1 MKEIAKASGWS
12 LGTVSRVLSD
22 APGVNE
28 KAREEVLQTARRLNY
43 QKNDIASALRQ
54 KKPEGIFIVVVA
66 KGSPIFDQL
75 AFRLKDRLETLGKRV
90 HLLRV
95 QPDQDEGELTLS
107 QMRQSMPS
115 AIVFLGARREKL
127 RKLYGRI
134 PIPAVSVGANLGNW
148 PDTNLVSFSL
158 PDTAIFQQVTESLF
172 EEGKD
177 EIGVIMND
185 RFAYSELA
193 DRYLGIQYACYSR
206 NRILQENEMTTLQPS
221 TYEGGYEGLKQLLA
235 KNGKLNAVL
244 VGNEEQAI
252 GLLRAAKDLN
262 IVVGQDLVVFAM
274 DLSEASHYSIPRLS
288 GIKRDLDQDV
298 IHIIAT
304 LNDLETKFSN
314 EVPRHQELAWSVEW
328 QDSCWRIETI
338 ESLK

>member
-1 MKEIAKASGWS
+1 MKDIAKASGWS
-12 LGTVSRVLSD
+12 LGTVSRVMSD
-22 APGVNE
+22 TPGVNK

-43 QKNDIASALRQ
+43 QKNDIASVLRQ
-54 KKPEGIFIVVVA
+54 KRPDGILIVVIA
-66 KGSPIFDQL
+66 DGSPIFDQL
-75 AFRLKDRLETLGKRV
+75 SFRLKARLEFLGKRV

-95 QPDQDEGELTLS
+95 QPDQDEGDLTLS
-107 QMRQSMPS
+107 QMRQSMPG

-148 PDTNLVSFSL
+148 PDTNLVSLSL
-158 PDTAIFQQVTESLF
+158 PDTEIFQQVTESLF

-185 RFAYSELA
+185 RFMYSELA

-206 NRILQENEMTTLQPS
+206 NRILRENKMTTIQPS
-221 TYEGGYEGLKQLLA
+221 NYEGGYQGLKDLLE
-235 KNGKLNAVL
+235 KNKKLNAVL

-252 GLLRAAKDLN
+252 GVLRAAKDLE
-262 IVVGQDLVVFAM
+262 ITVGQDLIVFAM
-274 DLSEASHYSIPRLS
+274 DLSDASRYSIPRLS

-298 IHIIAT
+298 VKIIEV
-304 LNDLETKFSN
+304 LDDLATKFSN
-314 EVPRHQELAWSVEW
+314 EVKSHQELAWSVEW

>member
-54 KKPEGIFIVVVA
+54 KRPEGIFIVVVA
-66 KGSPIFDQL
+66 NGSPIFDQL

-115 AIVFLGARREKL
+115 AIVFLGTQREKL

-158 PDTAIFQQVTESLF
+158 PDTEIFQQVTESLF

-185 RFAYSELA
+185 R
-193 DRYLGIQYACYSR
+193 
-206 NRILQENEMTTLQPS
+206 
-221 TYEGGYEGLKQLLA
+221 
-235 KNGKLNAVL
+235 
-244 VGNEEQAI
+244 
-252 GLLRAAKDLN
+252 
-262 IVVGQDLVVFAM
+262 
-274 DLSEASHYSIPRLS
+274 LSL
-288 GIKRDLDQDV
+288 
-298 IHIIAT
+298 IHI
-304 LNDLETKFSN
+304 
-314 EVPRHQELAWSVEW
+314 
-328 QDSCWRIETI
+328 
-338 ESLK
+338 